1 MFDPTH
7 ARLYL
12 VAAAVL
18 IDLAALLSIWRR
30 PFHSTKAKIVW
41 TLIVAVLPVLG
52 AVAWLALG
60 RERRRG

>member
-18 IDLAALLSIWRR
+18 VDLVALLSIWRG
-30 PFHSTKAKIVW
+30 PHSTKAKIVW
-41 TLIVAVLPVLG
+41 TLMVAVLPVLG

>member
-1 MFDPTH
+1 MFEQTD

-18 IDLAALLSIWRR
+18 VDLAALFSIWRG

-52 AVAWLALG
+52 AIAWLALG
-60 RERRRG
+60 HERRRG